1 MATGS
6 IKKEGVS
13 ISFKTEEFAIPSTQ
27 IAGGSYAEI
36 SNINV
41 AQTGW
46 TAISL
51 LRVYTNRSNAVLCGF
66 NLSKPSELVR
76 IMVKNVSQNAVVVDS
91 GSITVL
97 YAQT

>member
-1 MATGS
+1 MASGS
-6 IKKEGVS
+6 IKKEGSSVK
-13 ISFKTEEFAIPSTQ
+13 FKSVDFAITSTQ

-46 TAISL
+46 EPISL
-51 LRVYTNRSNAVLCGF
+51 TRVYTNKSNAVLCGF
-66 NLSKPSELVR
+66 TLSRSSNKVQLM
-76 IMVKNVSQNAVVVDS
+76 IKNVSQNAVVVDS
-91 GSITVL
+91 GAITVL